1 MNELPPYGL
10 INQPPARDWELNPP
24 RNEEEYY
31 EYMNEQMRT
40 PTMQMQKE
48 NDTVE
53 LERIREK
60 VRMEEALRREMV
72 INSLGGV
79 FMSGSRL
86 DDTPTWK
93 SPFDQ
98 YDSGSPNPRQGLF
111 LTPEI
116 EGNMIPRDIPTEYS
130 PYMTYPF
137 KGHRNNDMPD
147 VRRGWGTGNEETILG
162 LI

>member
-1 MNELPPYGL
+1 MNELPLYGL

-24 RNEEEYY
+24 RNEEEYN
-31 EYMNEQMRT
+31 EYFNQMRT
-40 PTMQMQKE
+40 PTQMQKE
-48 NDTVE
+48 LDTVKI
-53 LERIREK
+53 ERMREE
-60 VRMEEALRREMV
+60 VRMAEALRRDM
-72 INSLGGV
+72 IMKSLGGV
-79 FMSGSRL
+79 FMSGSRT
-86 DDTPTWK
+86 DNTPTWK

-116 EGNMIPRDIPTEYS
+116 EENMIPRDIPTEYA

-137 KGHRNNDMPD
+137 KGHRNNNMPD
-147 VRRGWGTGNEETILG
+147 VRMGLGTGNKETILG